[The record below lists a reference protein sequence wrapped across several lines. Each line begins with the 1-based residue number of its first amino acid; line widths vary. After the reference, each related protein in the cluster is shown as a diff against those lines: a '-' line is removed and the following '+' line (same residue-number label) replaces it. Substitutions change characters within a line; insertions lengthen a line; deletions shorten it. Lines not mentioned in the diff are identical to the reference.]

1 MAFLQEIQDVR
12 DKLEDLIPWVA
23 KLEETLMKSNAED
36 PEEVER
42 WTHLEKFKLSSLF
55 ISPH

>member
-1 MAFLQEIQDVR
+1 MTPLCLADGFFLQQIQDVR

-23 KLEETLMKSNAED
+23 KLEETLTKLDTDD

-42 WTHLEKFKLSSLF
+42 RTQLEKFV
-55 ISPH
+55 